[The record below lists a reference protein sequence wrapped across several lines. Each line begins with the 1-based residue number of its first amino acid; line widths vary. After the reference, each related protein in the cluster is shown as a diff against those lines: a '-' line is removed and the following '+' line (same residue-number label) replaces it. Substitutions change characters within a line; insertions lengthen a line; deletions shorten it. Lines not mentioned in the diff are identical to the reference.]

1 MDMFLVKYLVCSV
14 GIPSILKADSR
25 VQGFQV
31 AATAAPGHP
40 GNFWIGVTA
49 SDRES
54 YDQFAEEVVRIE
66 ATTKQGI
73 NVFYLCFRTARD
85 NRPDIGPNRYTLSRP
100 SSIEL
105 GYCPQSTRGFR
116 RLYKQHYIDYNA
128 ADERA
133 LTKAILK
140 DLAIQLKNNIK

>member
-25 VQGFQV
+25 VQGYQV
-31 AATAAPGHP
+31 AATAAPGRP
-40 GNFWIGVTA
+40 ANFWTGVTA

-54 YDQFAEEVVRIE
+54 YDQFTEEVVRIE

-100 SSIEL
+100 SSVEL
-105 GYCPQSTRGFR
+105 GYCPQSARGFQ

-133 LTKAILK
+133 LAKAILNDISIK
-140 DLAIQLKNNIK
+140 LAANLK

>member
-25 VQGFQV
+25 VQGYQV
-31 AATAAPGHP
+31 AATAAPERP
-40 GNFWIGVTA
+40 ANFWTGVTA

-66 ATTKQGI
+66 ATTKQEL
-73 NVFYLCFRTARD
+73 NVFYLCFRTGRD

-105 GYCPQSTRGFR
+105 GYCPHNAQGFQ
-116 RLYKQHYIDYNA
+116 RLYKQHYVDYNA
-128 ADERA
+128 TDERA
-133 LTKAILK
+133 LAKSILN
-140 DLAIQLKNNIK
+140 DIGIRLTANLK